1 MTPHVQTYCSPSTL
15 TNMEEV
21 KVVVL
26 HKTLRCFWRF
36 FQQGAHIPCSY
47 VDGSFVVP
55 ESSDSNSGLP
65 KIGVHL
71 TDVLI
76 ILTFDLILMINIIV
90 LLYVVMTETSSWMV
104 NFGALLYPLFICLCD
119 CKTASKGH
127 SIYSW
132 FVW

>member
-26 HKTLRCFWRF
+26 HKTLCCFWRF
-36 FQQGAHIPCSY
+36 FQHGAHIPCSY

-71 TDVLI
+71 TDALI
-76 ILTFDLILMINIIV
+76 ILTFDLILMINCIT
-90 LLYVVMTETSSWMV
+90 LRCNDKNFFLDGQFWCFVVSLV
-104 NFGALLYPLFICLCD
+104 YLF
-119 CKTASKGH
+119 
-127 SIYSW
+127 
-132 FVW
+132 V